1 MQAGY
6 IAGSTTAFGG
16 GNNTSTGGGGNAG
29 NPLSFASNVIDA
41 HRLAG
46 ISDHSFNVVGL
57 YERGPI
63 AARLAYSWRSEFL
76 TANLDCCIGLPMWQ
90 DDSGYLDGSVRYQ
103 INDGLEVSLDVSNI
117 LDTTAVM
124 QQQVF
129 GDCTGQPRRQ
139 AGEDRF
145 GLDAQRSPLPARRPL
160 QVLNEET
167 CPPEGAPWRE
177 LRCGAPSS
185 SRAT

>member
-57 YERGPI
+57 YEHGPI

-90 DDSGYLDGSVRYQ
+90 DDSGYLDGSVRY
-103 INDGLEVSLDVSNI
+103 S
-117 LDTTAVM
+117 
-124 QQQVF
+124 
-129 GDCTGQPRRQ
+129 GQRQ
-139 AGEDRF
+139 HGGVAGCVEHSRHDRSHAAA
-145 GLDAQRSPLPARRPL
+145 GVR
-160 QVLNEET
+160 
-167 CPPEGAPWRE
+167 
-177 LRCGAPSS
+177 
-185 SRAT
+185 